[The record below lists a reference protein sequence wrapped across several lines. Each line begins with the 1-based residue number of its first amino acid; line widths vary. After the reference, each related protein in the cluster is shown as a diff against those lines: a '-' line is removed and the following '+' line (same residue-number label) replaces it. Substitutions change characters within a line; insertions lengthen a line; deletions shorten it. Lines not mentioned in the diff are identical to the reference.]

1 MNAEPTVV
9 ILLDGDS
16 RVHRPGET
24 ISGEYWIESVPSDQV
39 KAIEASVLWHSEG
52 KGDEDMAVHE
62 FWRRSGDGDRP
73 LDPRRPE
80 RFAAVL
86 PNSPLSYDGQI
97 VKLCWCVR
105 VRVVLHRGK
114 DVVGEKEFR
123 LGDVPPAKQQIAN
136 CKLQI

>member
-24 ISGEYWIESVPSDQV
+24 LSGEYWIESLPSEQV

-62 FWRRSGDGDRP
+62 FWRRSGEGDRP
-73 LDPRRPE
+73 LEPRRPE
-80 RFAAVL
+80 RFVTAL

-97 VKLCWCVR
+97 VKLRWCVR
-105 VRVVLHRGK
+105 VRAVLHRGK

-123 LGDVPPAKQQIAN
+123 LGDVPPAKQHIAN
-136 CKLQI
+136 